1 MKTYSQ
7 ELDVWTGNI
16 FEVNEDVF
24 GQELSFLDSPF
35 VGLISHNLNHILS
48 HIIWPYIG

>member
-35 VGLISHNLNHILS
+35 VGSHSLS
-48 HIIWPYIG
+48 HILPHII